1 MAVGG
6 NENESCKE
14 EIYYTCM
21 SQRGVHQMPLKAQGK
36 HKVLVRLQKIGGKE
50 TLGQSLR
57 PKISMRGKAGP
68 SHQLKMG

>member
-1 MAVGG
+1 MGG
-6 NENESCKE
+6 NENESWKE

-21 SQRGVHQMPLKAQGK
+21 SQRGVHQMPLKAQGE

-50 TLGQSLR
+50 NLR
-57 PKISMRGKAGP
+57 PEISVRGKAGP

>member
-1 MAVGG
+1 
-6 NENESCKE
+6 
-14 EIYYTCM
+14 
-21 SQRGVHQMPLKAQGK
+21 MPLKAQGK

>member
-50 TLGQSLR
+50 NLR
-57 PKISMRGKAGP
+57 PEP
-68 SHQLKMG
+68 